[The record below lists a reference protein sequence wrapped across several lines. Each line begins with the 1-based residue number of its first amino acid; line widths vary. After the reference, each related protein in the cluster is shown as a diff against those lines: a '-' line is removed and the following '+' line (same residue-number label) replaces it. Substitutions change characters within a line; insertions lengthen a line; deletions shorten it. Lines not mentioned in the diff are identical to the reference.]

1 LAQESHL
8 DENELRSQLIRQLQD
23 SLAMSH
29 EMMTNSKL
37 DPGSRERWAQLH
49 ANVAR
54 VLNHILKD
62 HQTKE
67 LERRLRELE
76 AAGRL
81 PRKIP

>member
-1 LAQESHL
+1 MAQESHL

>member
-1 LAQESHL
+1 LAQSHL

-23 SLAMSH
+23 SLSMSH
-29 EMMTNSKL
+29 EMMTNPKL
-37 DPGSRERWAQLH
+37 DPGGRERWAQLH

-76 AAGRL
+76 AAGHL
-81 PRKIP
+81 PRKIT

>member
-29 EMMTNSKL
+29 EMMTNPKL